1 MSTRQVIIVTGATSG
16 FGRLTAETLAHRGHH
31 VFAGVRASAGRNSGA
46 SEELRTLAQTKHLLL
61 QVVDLDV
68 NDDASTERAVQ
79 EVIATAGRLD
89 VVVNNAGVSF
99 LGPIEAFTSEQAQQQ
114 FDTNV
119 FGVLRMNRA
128 ALPQM
133 RAQGSGLLLQVGS
146 VVGRMAFPFMG
157 LYAAT
162 KFALEGLTE
171 TYRLELSGLG
181 IDAVIVEPGTYPT
194 NLGANRTAPADPA
207 RVAPYS
213 GELQRFMG
221 LLTTAARGGNSIQA
235 PDPQEVADA
244 IAHLIETPA
253 GERPLRT
260 VVAIPGQ
267 QVAIL
272 RINEASTTAA
282 SSQTTAQAL
291 GLAHV

>member
-1 MSTRQVIIVTGATSG
+1 VIIVTGATSG
-16 FGRLTAETLAHRGHH
+16 FGRLTTETLARRGHR
-31 VFAGVRASAGRNSGA
+31 VFAGIRASAGRNRAA
-46 SEELRTLAQTKHLLL
+46 SEELRTLAETERLAL

-79 EVIATAGRLD
+79 EVVATAGRLD

-119 FGVLRMNRA
+119 LGVLRMNRA

-146 VVGRMAFPFMG
+146 VVGRLAFPFMG

-171 TYRLELSGLG
+171 TYRLELAGLG

-207 RVAPYS
+207 RIAPY
-213 GELQRFMG
+213 GAELQRFMG
-221 LLTTAARGGNSIQA
+221 LLTTASRGGNGIPA

-267 QVAIL
+267 QAAIL